1 MKPDL
6 ASLYRSLRRIRRAEE
21 EIARIYPS
29 DKIKSPVHLSIGQEA
44 VAVGV
49 CQALRDEDV
58 VSVTYRCHAAY
69 LAKGGD
75 LNAMMAELFGKS
87 GGCAQGKGGSMHLVD
102 MQAHVLG
109 ASAVVGT
116 NIPIALGWA
125 LSFKMR
131 GEDRMVACFF
141 GDGATEEGVFY
152 ESLNFASLHR
162 LPVLFVCENNFYA
175 IHTPLQK
182 RWANHELC
190 ARVAGFGLPT
200 RQITDGDVLAI
211 AEGADEFV
219 ADIRAGSGP
228 KFMECQIYRWLEHVG
243 PSEDFAA
250 GYRDRREAEPWQQ
263 SDAVLVIG
271 SRLSDQERASID
283 DEIEAE
289 IAAAIEFAETSPEP
303 ERSDLYD
310 NVYSP

>member
-1 MKPDL
+1 M
-6 ASLYRSLRRIRRAEE
+6 
-21 EIARIYPS
+21 
-29 DKIKSPVHLSIGQEA
+29 
-44 VAVGV
+44 
-49 CQALRDEDV
+49 
-58 VSVTYRCHAAY
+58 
-69 LAKGGD
+69 
-75 LNAMMAELFGKS
+75 
-87 GGCAQGKGGSMHLVD
+87 
-102 MQAHVLG
+102 LG

-131 GEDRMVACFF
+131 GDNRMVACFF

-175 IHTPLQK
+175 IHTPLRK
-182 RWANHELC
+182 RWANDELC

-228 KFMECQIYRWLEHVG
+228 MFMECQIYRWLEHVG

-250 GYRDRREAEPWQQ
+250 GYRDRGEAEPWRQ
-263 SDAVLVIG
+263 SDAVVRIG
-271 SRLSDQERASID
+271 SRLSDQERATID

-289 IAAAIEFAETSPEP
+289 IGAAIEFAEASPEP

-310 NVYSP
+310 NVYSG